1 MELNEKDD
9 NYDSERNNC
18 YGSYFKSYKKD
29 KNFYKLR
36 IKYNDIRIILKRK
49 YDYNNSAIEI
59 FTSKNKSY
67 IFNFVD
73 ENVRKT
79 ILNELLKKIGDFAT
93 VVDDMKES
101 NNKNNKENS
110 IGYLNNK
117 HISILNKN
125 ESKKNTPIKLSKLVK
140 LWKSWE
146 ISNFEFLMYLNI
158 FSNRSYNDISQYPV
172 FPWILSNYEDPLIKE
187 KKNIFTND
195 ENDIVKDYLYRDLSV
210 PMGMLSINE
219 DSSRRS
225 INYSSTFQIISE
237 DKNIS
242 KPYFYGCN
250 YSNPTYIC
258 NYLIRIFPFS
268 QACIEIQGTGFDN
281 PHRLFSSIIKTFKN
295 ASTQSTD
302 VRELIPEF
310 FYLPEMYLL

>member
-1 MELNEKDD
+1 MARRGGIIGGAEGGERLAVFEFTVKPDGEIFAGIEYVICCLVKSTHHIKGLFYFKDKKISFKTFFGKILDIKLEMELNEKDD

-49 YDYNNSAIEI
+49 YYYNNSAIEI

-110 IGYLNNK
+110 IGYFNN
-117 HISILNKN
+117 
-125 ESKKNTPIKLSKLVK
+125 
-140 LWKSWE
+140 
-146 ISNFEFLMYLNI
+146 
-158 FSNRSYNDISQYPV
+158 R
-172 FPWILSNYEDPLIKE
+172 
-187 KKNIFTND
+187 
-195 ENDIVKDYLYRDLSV
+195 
-210 PMGMLSINE
+210 
-219 DSSRRS
+219 
-225 INYSSTFQIISE
+225 
-237 DKNIS
+237 
-242 KPYFYGCN
+242 YF
-250 YSNPTYIC
+250 
-258 NYLIRIFPFS
+258 
-268 QACIEIQGTGFDN
+268 
-281 PHRLFSSIIKTFKN
+281 
-295 ASTQSTD
+295 
-302 VRELIPEF
+302 
-310 FYLPEMYLL
+310 